1 MLSPN
6 EDSGIFTYLFG
17 LIVLVMVGVG
27 LSLLI
32 DKRSEF
38 SSGAGIIQRE
48 IKLVDE
54 EIVELKN
61 EYKRLSLQLQ
71 NCEPKLRLSLQNF
84 QKLSSE
90 SEIQQKQKAELE
102 HLHRKVSAD
111 ITSLEQKVSQVRSD
125 YQRETRAAAVGENL
139 GNLSVRGGRVYNRAT
154 ILQVTD
160 VGLEIRHEHGFARLH
175 GPELDAKLQERFE
188 WDEEKRQ
195 KCLDKENE
203 NQDRDIEK
211 PAEIRA
217 TISPD
222 TQPLAQKDAM
232 PSSANDQSI
241 VLDVLQ
247 KRVSD
252 WKQKVSTL
260 RMGKAQADY
269 QANNGKSHSI
279 PGSLETWEAK
289 AGRLGQDLTKARG
302 CLELAKAQ
310 LAEIAPTDLLL
321 LPEEED

>member
-6 EDSGIFTYLFG
+6 EDSGILTYLFG
-17 LIVLVMVGVG
+17 LIVLVMAGVG

-38 SSGAGIIQRE
+38 SHGAGIIPRE
-48 IKLVDE
+48 IKLADE

-61 EYKRLSLQLQ
+61 DHKRLSLQLQ
-71 NCEPKLRLSLQNF
+71 DCEPRLRLSLQNF

-90 SEIQQKQKAELE
+90 LDIQQKQKTELG
-102 HLHRKVSAD
+102 HLHRKISTD
-111 ITSLEQKVSQVRSD
+111 ITSLRQNFSQIRSD
-125 YQRETRAAAVGENL
+125 YQRKTRAAAVGENL
-139 GNLSVRGGRVYNRAT
+139 GDLSVRGGRVYNRAT
-154 ILQVTD
+154 ISQVTD

-175 GPELDAKLQERFE
+175 GPELDAKLQERFQ

-195 KCLDKENE
+195 KCLDQENE
-203 NQDRDIEK
+203 NRDRDIEK
-211 PAEIRA
+211 PATTRA
-217 TISPD
+217 TISPE
-222 TQPLAQKDAM
+222 TQPFIQKDAA
-232 PSSANDQSI
+232 PSSANDQSTT
-241 VLDVLQ
+241 VDVLR

-260 RMGKAQADY
+260 RTGKAQADY
-269 QANNGKSHSI
+269 HARNGNSNSI

-289 AGRLGQDLTKARG
+289 AGRLGRDLAKARG
-302 CLELAKAQ
+302 TLELAKAQ

-321 LPEEED
+321 LRDEEN